1 MTLLFGSPSSGK
13 TTLLLAL
20 AGKLDPN
27 LKVII
32 RIKLFNIKILT
43 FLPYFY
49 LVDLSLIFLISSM
62 ERWLIMVM
70 RWMNLYP
77 SELLHMSV
85 KMISILEKNDHQR
98 NLSLLSQITRCW
110 HAYGSCTWL
119 LFCFLIVKSH
129 TITRTKLDIWNK
141 NMLYHADILTE
152 VCRREKEANIVPDLG
167 IDIYMK
173 VWWKSFYN

>member
-77 SELLHMSV
+77 RELLHMSV
-85 KMISILEKNDHQR
+85 KMISILEKNDHQK

-152 VCRREKEANIVPDLG
+152 VCRREKE
-167 IDIYMK
+167 
-173 VWWKSFYN
+173 W